1 MGLRMN
7 QKFKLNIAIALIIV
21 NLMMGLLNLDASSI
35 TGLGVF
41 KGYHE
46 FFQIASFLLI
56 ISLYYFPASKI
67 IKYATVICI
76 SVPILK
82 TSVTLFQF
90 YAGNS
95 YISKLMTSSF
105 EWTLWAELIIR
116 ISLVI
121 IVLSYRP
128 VESSRSTS

>member
-56 ISLYYFPASKI
+56 ISLYCFPASKI

-105 EWTLWAELIIR
+105 EWTLWVELIIR